1 MNSVILSQ
9 TLGQSVLTDLSTDQA
24 KASGKLELYL
34 NEYLREHSRV
44 LAVKFFIKH
53 IPAKLPKQKSFLD
66 RFLYNLQTSIDHDLK
81 RERSACGCPVQ
92 TFAKLVW
99 EPNGNERYFLAL
111 MFDFDAFQRAS
122 RDDVTKQIKNWLYR
136 ALASALRAPIN
147 SVYALVEF
155 SSNGDFVG
163 IAAGHP
169 KSAEKIEVLKESLF
183 LLTIP
188 ACTPSGNSEVTFRY
202 RKGFCSWHGV
212 NPPQRYFRRNGSIVD
227 IPSR

>member
-1 MNSVILSQ
+1 MNSVSISQ
-9 TLGQSVLTDLSTDQA
+9 PMDQSVLTDLSSDQT
-24 KASGKLELYL
+24 KAGDKLELYL

-44 LAVKFFIKH
+44 LAVKFCIKH

-92 TFAKLVW
+92 AFAKLVW

-111 MFDFDAFQRAS
+111 MFDFDAFQRTS

-136 ALASALRAPIN
+136 ALASALWAPIN

-169 KSAEKIEVLKESLF
+169 ESAERIDMLKESLF
-183 LLTIP
+183 LLTTPID
-188 ACTPSGNSEVTFRY
+188 TPSGTCEVTFRY
-202 RKGFCSWHGV
+202 RKGFCSWHGL
-212 NPPQRYFRRNGSIVD
+212 NPPQRYFRRNGNIVD
-227 IPSR
+227 ISSR